1 MNNSFYLME
10 GVVLSL
16 ECIVLVDRPL
26 WIGLFISESVTR
38 PGSPPLQVHITE
50 SYKMF
55 TERVFSCA
63 LWSLIIV
70 PFLHGT

>member
-26 WIGLFISESVTR
+26 WIGLFISESVSGLGQAAHPFR
-38 PGSPPLQVHITE
+38 SILQSRTKCLQSVSSLVH
-50 SYKMF
+50 F
-55 TERVFSCA
+55 G
-63 LWSLIIV
+63 L
-70 PFLHGT
+70 